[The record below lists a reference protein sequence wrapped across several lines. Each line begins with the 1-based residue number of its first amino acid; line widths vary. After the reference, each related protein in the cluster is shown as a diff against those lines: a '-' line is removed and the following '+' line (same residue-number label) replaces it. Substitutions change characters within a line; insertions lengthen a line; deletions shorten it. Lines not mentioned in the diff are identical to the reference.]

1 MEHFRIP
8 NENVTYFDGD
18 LRYLHGNLENN
29 RRAFVLNESR
39 SLLIYVKRTYGVVEA
54 ALEYTLEGKREKIHF
69 SFRGMRGADDIF
81 IVPLEKL
88 KTGLYFC
95 RIYLKTAFGEFYG
108 ISHRGGIR
116 FTRDSSAHDT
126 VQISVSDF
134 SELTKNEYLGG
145 VIYHVFVDR
154 FDKGTKRVPI
164 KTDARIIEDWS
175 EKIAEYPAYPGAH
188 LENNTF
194 YGGTIY
200 GVVENLDYFVSLGV
214 TLIYLSPIFDAYSNH
229 KYDTADYMTV
239 DCMFGG
245 EDALVCLINEAKK
258 RGIGILLDGVFNH
271 TGSDSIYFN
280 KKGRY
285 PSLGAYNSKDS
296 PYYGWYDFS
305 NHPESYECW
314 WGIPILPRIHPDRES
329 CRDFFLGKGG
339 VIEKYANMGI
349 AGFRLDVADEL
360 SDHFIAGIKTKLL
373 ESNEKALL
381 YGEVWEDASN
391 KIAYD
396 VRKQYY
402 LGKELD
408 GVMNY
413 PLRKALISYFKD
425 KNTEELNYYFTEV
438 HPNMPKRIADAQMN
452 LLGTHDTVRILTAL
466 AGDDPNGYTNDI
478 LAKKRMSAAQYE
490 YGKQLLKM
498 LYTVIATL
506 PGMPMIYY
514 GDEVGMEGYCDP
526 FNRMPFPHGNE
537 DKDLL
542 SHYRVIGQMRKKHS
556 VYKNGEFSL
565 LLLAPSHLFFLRKTK
580 NNVYMTVAN
589 LAEQPL
595 KFSLGVQG
603 VDLLNKIKG
612 TEFCIEQRTATV
624 IKTSKNF
631 LMEIKTKE

>member
-54 ALEYTLEGKREKIHF
+54 TLEYTLGGKREKIHF
-69 SFRGMRGADDIF
+69 SFCGMRGADDIF

-108 ISHRGGIR
+108 ISHHGGIR
-116 FTRDSSAHDT
+116 FTRDSSVHDT

-164 KTDARIIEDWS
+164 KMDARIIEDWS

-200 GVVENLDYFVSLGV
+200 GVLENLDYFVSLGV

-245 EDALVCLINEAKK
+245 EDALVCLIDEAKK

-542 SHYRVIGQMRKKHS
+542 SHYRVIGQMRKRHS

-565 LLLAPSHLFFLRKTK
+565 LSLSPQHLMFLRIIK
-580 NNVYMTVAN
+580 NTVYITVAN

-595 KFSLGVQG
+595 LFSLGAQG

>member
-1 MEHFRIP
+1 
-8 NENVTYFDGD
+8 
-18 LRYLHGNLENN
+18 
-29 RRAFVLNESR
+29 
-39 SLLIYVKRTYGVVEA
+39 
-54 ALEYTLEGKREKIHF
+54 
-69 SFRGMRGADDIF
+69 MRGADDIF

-116 FTRDSSAHDT
+116 FTRDSSVHDT

-164 KTDARIIEDWS
+164 KIDARIIEDWS